1 MVRFVRMCP
10 AGHPEDFH
18 DLRHPGN
25 TLAVTAGAARWEL
38 MDRRGHDSER
48 AAPVLAITCWVQ
60 LRIMAHTIPAHAVS
74 HLPAVFPVIAQ
85 LTGWCAVT
93 VAAAAC
99 SGPVTPPGT
108 ARTG

>member
-1 MVRFVRMCP
+1 
-10 AGHPEDFH
+10 
-18 DLRHPGN
+18 
-25 TLAVTAGAARWEL
+25 
-38 MDRRGHDSER
+38 MDRMGHDSER

-99 SGPVTPPGT
+99 TDRSRYADLGGAAAAPVSSQLSHSPGT
-108 ARTG
+108 HP